1 MRPSKHLLPMS
12 LVALALI
19 AAATVARGERA
30 GSKTAATSTAPVKVV
45 DLKVIPEGKK
55 GPEGQLH
62 DNFTVTEF
70 HVSVGQPVTLQIDNT
85 DTAVH
90 SITSQEAGVSIL
102 VQPGTH
108 DYTLVVEKPGRFEWH
123 CILPCDPWS
132 MERVGY
138 MRGFIT
144 ATAS

>member
-1 MRPSKHLLPMS
+1 MLMS
-12 LVALALI
+12 VIGLALVAAV
-19 AAATVARGERA
+19 TVARGQRA
-30 GSKTAATSTAPVKVV
+30 TPTPAAKVV
-45 DLKVIPEGKK
+45 GLKVIAEGKK
-55 GPEGQLH
+55 GPEGQMH

-70 HVSVGQPVTLQIDNT
+70 HVSVGQRVTLHIDNT

-90 SITSQEAGVSIL
+90 SITSPEAGVRII

-108 DYTLVVEKPGRFEWH
+108 DYTLVVDKRGKFEWY
-123 CILPCDPWS
+123 CGFACDPWA

-144 ATAS
+144 ATES